1 MCADEICEYVNFKH
15 LAIQFKHHN
24 IELSSFIFHK
34 QSTAANHHWCVKKL
48 ELELDTIEGG
58 YQIFYDCLKE
68 TQEKCPAHGIVIERL
83 EQEG

>member
-1 MCADEICEYVNFKH
+1 MCAVEICEYVDFKL

-24 IELSSFIFHK
+24 IELSSFISHK
-34 QSTAANHHWCVKKL
+34 QSTTASRHWHVKKL
-48 ELELDTIEGG
+48 ELELDMIEGG